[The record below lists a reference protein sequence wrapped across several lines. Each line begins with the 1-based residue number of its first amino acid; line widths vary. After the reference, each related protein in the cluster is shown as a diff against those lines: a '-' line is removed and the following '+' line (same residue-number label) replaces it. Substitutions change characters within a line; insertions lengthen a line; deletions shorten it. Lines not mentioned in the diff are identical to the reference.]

1 MELFFNILVKELKKC
16 KRNKDVP
23 VSALLI
29 DTNNKIVAKS
39 FNSRQKKYNFSNH
52 AEIRVLNK
60 MYKRIRTKNLGE
72 YKLVTT
78 LKPCLMCITVIEE
91 ANIKNVL
98 YYLDNIKCNY
108 NRLLTDIKFEKMGNH
123 NEYKIF
129 ESELKEFFSNLRK

>member
-1 MELFFNILVKELKKC
+1 MELIFNTLLMELKKC
-16 KRNKDVP
+16 KKNKDVP

-60 MYKRIRTKNLGE
+60 IYKKLKTKNLGD
-72 YKLVTT
+72 YRLVTS
-78 LKPCLMCITVIEE
+78 LKPCLMCITVIEQ
-91 ANIKNVL
+91 ASIKKVL

-108 NRLLTDIKFEKMGNH
+108 NRILTDITFEKIGSSK
-123 NEYKIF
+123 ESTIF
-129 ESELKEFFSNLRK
+129 ETELKEFFLKLRK